1 MRTVQATRYVTP
13 LREGGSLPA
22 IVEADDCG
30 LYVVKFRAAG
40 QGVKA
45 LVAELVAGELA
56 RAAGLDV
63 PEIVLVSLDD
73 AIGRNEPDPEIR
85 DLVRASAGLNLGLDY
100 LPGSLS
106 FDPVVGPAPAAPLA
120 SAIVWFDAFVTN
132 VDRTAKNPNL
142 LQWHRRLWLIDH
154 SAALYF
160 HHDWADP
167 EAASRSAFAP
177 IRDHV
182 LLPWAAGIADAGGRL
197 RKAITSDLVAGVL
210 AQVPDAWLA
219 GEPRFTSAAGQRS
232 AYGAWFERRLAAT
245 ETFTREAERARGAL
259 V

>member
-1 MRTVQATRYVTP
+1 MRTVVATRYVTP

-73 AIGRNEPDPEIR
+73 AIGRNEPDSEIR
-85 DLVRASAGLNLGLDY
+85 DLVRGSAGLNVGLDY

-106 FDPVVGPAPAAPLA
+106 FDPVVGPAPDAALA
-120 SAIVWFDAFVTN
+120 SAIVWFDALVTN

-154 SAALYF
+154 GAALYF
-160 HHDWADP
+160 HHDWSDP

-177 IRDHV
+177 IREHV
-182 LLPWAAGIADAGGRL
+182 LLPWASEIAAAGERL
-197 RKAITSDLVAGVL
+197 RKRITGDLVAGLL

-219 GEPRFTSAAGQRS
+219 GDPHFASAAAQRA
-232 AYGAWFERRLAAT
+232 AYAAWFERRLASA